1 LRRTG
6 HFWQGRFGAVAMDEA
21 HLAAAL
27 RYVALNPVR
36 ARLAARAEDWEWSS
50 ARAQLTGCADGI
62 TALAPVRARF
72 PDFAA
77 LLGGGEDAASGMA
90 FERLRRAETVG
101 RPLGGAEFLA
111 RLEGLT
117 QRTLAPHKRGRKPTS
132 RPDDR
137 QGELSGLSP

>member
-1 LRRTG
+1 
-6 HFWQGRFGAVAMDEA
+6 M
-21 HLAAAL
+21 
-27 RYVALNPVR
+27 
-36 ARLAARAEDWEWSS
+36 ARL
-50 ARAQLTGCADGI
+50 
-62 TALAPVRARF
+62 ARF

-77 LLGGGEDAASGMA
+77 LLGTTEDEASGAA

-117 QRTLAPHKRGRKPTS
+117 RRTLAPRKRGRKPTS